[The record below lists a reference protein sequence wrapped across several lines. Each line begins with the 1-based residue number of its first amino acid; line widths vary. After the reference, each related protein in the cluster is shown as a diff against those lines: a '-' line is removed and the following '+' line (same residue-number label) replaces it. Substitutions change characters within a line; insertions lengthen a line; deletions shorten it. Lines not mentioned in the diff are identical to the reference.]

1 MMTFEYKGY
10 VAEVNYEEEAQ
21 LYCGSV
27 VNTEAYPIVIFE
39 LPEGEGYDIYRE
51 FQTSVDVYLESCA
64 EDGVEPLP
72 PLPHPSQSES
82 PGEAENRQDQEAAR
96 L

>member
-1 MMTFEYKGY
+1 MMTLEYKGY
-10 VAEVNYEEEAQ
+10 VAEVEYEEEAE

-39 LPEGEGYDIYRE
+39 LPEGYDVHRE
-51 FQTSVDVYLESCA
+51 FQISVDLYLESCA

-72 PLPHPSQSES
+72 PLPHPV
-82 PGEAENRQDQEAAR
+82 PAEATPNTTQPAASSGDGN
-96 L
+96 

>member
-10 VAEVNYEEEAQ
+10 VAEVEYEEEAE

-39 LPEGEGYDIYRE
+39 LPQGYDVYRE

-72 PLPHPSQSES
+72 PLPHPAQGAD
-82 PGEAENRQDQEAAR
+82 PGEVESRRDQETAR